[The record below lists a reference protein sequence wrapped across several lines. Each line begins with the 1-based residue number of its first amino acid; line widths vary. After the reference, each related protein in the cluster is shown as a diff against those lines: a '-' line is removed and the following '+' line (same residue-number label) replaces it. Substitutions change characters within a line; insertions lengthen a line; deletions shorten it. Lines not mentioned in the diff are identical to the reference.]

1 MPFKLSTR
9 GHYAVMIM
17 YNLALSAS
25 SFTPLSVIAANQNLS
40 QGYLEQIIRPLKD
53 AELVISR
60 KGFQGGYKLAKPPGE
75 ITVGVIIRTVEGPV
89 IPVKCVDEDSDYCSC
104 IDDCRARQ
112 VWQKVTDAIDK
123 VLDSVTLE
131 DLVKGEL
138 FDGK

>member
-1 MPFKLSTR
+1 M
-9 GHYAVMIM
+9 
-17 YNLALSAS
+17 
-25 SFTPLSVIAANQNLS
+25 
-40 QGYLEQIIRPLKD
+40 
-53 AELVISR
+53 
-60 KGFQGGYKLAKPPGE
+60 
-75 ITVGVIIRTVEGPV
+75 